1 MDNVS
6 RYGYINAK
14 LRARIGAILSSSLLE
29 SMIKAP
35 RLPDAVSLLAGTQ
48 YDCLSEVFRRTGDL
62 QQVELEIFSREI
74 QIQKDIIRALSG
86 SPADFVTT
94 LLEKSEIENIKNA
107 IRLWYS
113 AKVLN
118 HSMSYRA
125 SYIFRERIV
134 NDIDWTR
141 IINALTWDEIAS
153 AFRDSVYA
161 PVFQEHGGEE
171 IQNKGLFSFEIGL
184 DHLWF
189 ERVYAGLAHLSRA
202 DREVATRI
210 YDVDVD
216 LKNILNL
223 IRYGFYHK
231 APSTTV
237 EGIFIPHGSLYALL
251 EKKMRSSQLSFAD
264 ARQVV
269 SRKYPEVGS
278 MMMDMESKD
287 EMGGKASGLAY
298 DTLAIENY
306 LARHRRRSYRRILS
320 LDPFTIGTILS
331 YIHLCTSTDNTIKGI
346 LEAKYYGW
354 DEERIRRELN

>member
-1 MDNVS
+1 MDSVS

-14 LRARIGAILSSSLLE
+14 LRARIGSMTSSGILD

-35 RLPDAVSLLAGTQ
+35 NLGEAIASLSGTQ
-48 YDCLSEVFRRTGDL
+48 YDELAQVYARTADL
-62 QQVELEIFSREI
+62 QQVELALFSREVDVH
-74 QIQKDIIRALSG
+74 KDIIHALDPR
-86 SPADFVTT
+86 PASFVSV

-125 SYIFRERIV
+125 SYIYRDRIV

-161 PVFQEHGGEE
+161 PVFQTHGGEE
-171 IQNKGLFSFEIGL
+171 IQNNGLFSFEIGL

-223 IRYGFYHK
+223 IRYGFYHHCDS
-231 APSTTV
+231 ARLSRV
-237 EGIFIPHGSLYALL
+237 FIARGSLYSIL
-251 EKKMRSSQLSFAD
+251 EKKVSKGELTFAD
-264 ARQVV
+264 AREIIK
-269 SRKYPEVGS
+269 RRYPEVNEQLGQ
-278 MMMDMESKD
+278 MEARGELSTSHG
-287 EMGGKASGLAY
+287 ELAY
-298 DTLAIENY
+298 GTLAIENY
-306 LARHRRRSYRRILS
+306 LAKRRRKEFTSILS
-320 LDPFTIGTILS
+320 GDPFTIGTILS
-331 YIHLCTSTDNTIKGI
+331 YIYLCRSEDNTIKAI
-346 LEAKYYGW
+346 LSAKYYGW
-354 DEERIRRELN
+354 SEDQIRREVN